1 MNFQFLLEKLIDSE
15 EFRKFKDENP
25 DAYPFG
31 GFFSFDME
39 KDGRGDQY
47 SLDYFIPKFNKA
59 VSFKLEK
66 GVEMLP
72 ITIQDGQKFSE
83 IGANYSFD
91 FNEFKEL
98 IEKEMEKKGMKE
110 KIQKILYS
118 LQNFEKED
126 YLLATVFLSGFGI
139 LQANIKI
146 HNKEIVKFE
155 KKGFM
160 DFLKIVKK

>member
-1 MNFQFLLEKLIDSE
+1 MNFQFLIEKLTASE
-15 EFRKFKDENP
+15 EFQKFKKENS

-31 GFFSFDME
+31 GFFSFDLE
-39 KDGRGDQY
+39 NKKTQNQY
-47 SLDYFIPKFNKA
+47 SIDYFIPSLSKA

-72 ITIQDGQKFSE
+72 ITIQESQKFTE

-91 FNEFKEL
+91 FEEFQEL
-98 IEKEMEKKGMKE
+98 IEKEMEKKEIKN

-118 LQNFEKED
+118 LQNYEKED

-139 LQANIKI
+139 LQANVKI
-146 HNKEIVKFE
+146 QNKEITKFE
-155 KKGFM
+155 KRGFL

>member
-1 MNFQFLLEKLIDSE
+1 MNFQFLLEKLVSSE
-15 EFRKFKDENP
+15 EFRKFKNENP

-31 GFFSFDME
+31 GFFSFDIENDE
-39 KDGRGDQY
+39 KNNQY
-47 SLDYFIPKFNKA
+47 SLDYFIPKFRKA

-72 ITIQDGQKFSE
+72 ITIQNEQKFNE

-110 KIQKILYS
+110 KLQKILYS

-146 HNKEIVKFE
+146 HNREIIKFE

-160 DFLKIVKK
+160 DFLKIIKK

>member
-1 MNFQFLLEKLIDSE
+1 MNFQFLLEKLVSSE

-25 DAYPFG
+25 DAYAFG
-31 GFFSFDME
+31 GFFSFDIE
-39 KDGRGDQY
+39 NDGKNNQY
-47 SLDYFIPKFNKA
+47 SLDYFVPKFNKA

-72 ITIQDGQKFSE
+72 ITTQNGQKFSE

-98 IEKEMEKKGMKE
+98 IEKEMVKKDMKD

-118 LQNFEKED
+118 LQSLDKED

>member
-1 MNFQFLLEKLIDSE
+1 MNFQFLLEKLVSSE
-15 EFRKFKDENP
+15 EFQKFKKENP
-25 DAYPFG
+25 GAYPFG
-31 GFFSFDME
+31 GFFSFDLE
-39 KDGRGDQY
+39 KDGKENQY
-47 SLDYFIPKFNKA
+47 SLDYFIPEFNKA
-59 VSFKLEK
+59 MSFKLEK

-72 ITIQDGQKFSE
+72 ITIQNEQKFSE

-91 FNEFKEL
+91 FEDFKEL
-98 IEKEMEKKGMKE
+98 IENEMKKREMKD

-118 LQNFEKED
+118 LQNYEKED

-139 LQANIKI
+139 LQVNIKI
-146 HNKEIVKFE
+146 HNKEILKFE